1 VREEPISGNVVD
13 GVKENRSYLGQKA
26 TVVNPDELT
35 LIKGS
40 VALMQDR
47 PVVVCVNATK
57 PMVFSEF
64 ESEVAGILMGFGTKG
79 TEFLNIPA
87 GHAEPSGL
95 LPLQMP
101 ASMDA
106 VEAQLEDVPRD
117 MDCRVDSE
125 GNEYDFAY
133 GLNWSGTID
142 DERTK
147 TYKADSL
154 TASEYLK
161 L

>member
-1 VREEPISGNVVD
+1 
-13 GVKENRSYLGQKA
+13 
-26 TVVNPDELT
+26 
-35 LIKGS
+35 
-40 VALMQDR
+40 
-47 PVVVCVNATK
+47 
-57 PMVFSEF
+57 
-64 ESEVAGILMGFGTKG
+64 MGFGTKG